1 MGKNT
6 LLICNVNLTTNL
18 MKEHLK
24 ILDFVPA
31 LKDCLPEI

>member
-1 MGKNT
+1 MVKNT
-6 LLICNVNLTTNL
+6 VLICNVNFTTNL
-18 MKEHLK
+18 MKANLK